1 MFNATMNQLSL
12 FAQEGGTTV
21 TDAAQQTVETVT
33 GFGNTVWV
41 TFENV
46 FTQIA
51 SLAPQACAM
60 VVILVV
66 GFLLAKWIG
75 RMGTAL
81 SEAIG
86 LQTAAERSGLASSMK
101 QVGISRTVPSIVG
114 LIVFWLL
121 LSVAVMAAFN
131 VLNLPAVTEA
141 MQVVVAFIPKILVAT
156 VVIVIGLLVAS
167 FVRGVI
173 ATSADRVGVAYA
185 EHLANGCYYVLAL
198 ITFLAAFNQLGL
210 QFELLNQ
217 MILIASGGLALGFA
231 LAFGL
236 GGRDTMAGILSGY
249 YVRQRFAAGDHVTI
263 GDLEGTVR
271 DIGPVA
277 TTVESDDDGMMHR
290 HSIPNSL
297 MLKEAIR

>member
-1 MFNATMNQLSL
+1 MLSATLNHLSL
-12 FAQEGGTTV
+12 FAQEGGTSV
-21 TDAAQQTVETVT
+21 TDAAQQAAEKVTVV
-33 GFGNTVWV
+33 GNTVWD
-41 TFENV
+41 TFTGA
-46 FTQIA
+46 FSQIA
-51 SLAPQACAM
+51 GMADEAVYL

-66 GFLLAKWIG
+66 GFLAAKWIG
-75 RMGTAL
+75 RAATAL

-131 VLNLPAVTEA
+131 VLDLPAVTEA
-141 MQVVVAFIPKILVAT
+141 MQGVVAFIPKILVAT

-167 FVRGVI
+167 FVRGII

-198 ITFLAAFNQLGL
+198 ITFLAAFDQLGL
-210 QFELLNQ
+210 QFELLDR
-217 MILIASGGLALGFA
+217 MILIAFGGLALGFA

-249 YVRQRFAAGDHVTI
+249 YVRQRFSAGDHVTI

-271 DIGPVA
+271 DVGPVA
-277 TTVESDDDGMMHR
+277 TTVESEVDGLMHR
-290 HSIPNSL
+290 HSIPNTL